1 MTEQPRTLPVEPRWP
16 VVLAVVAA
24 VLLVAL
30 LPGRIRVLPRWVPY
44 AVGIL
49 LIIPMGAIQMGMEPR
64 RWQRVEHALTLIFF
78 VVAEVATLIT
88 LLRMISGMVWRSGG
102 MSGRQL
108 LASGIGIW
116 VTNVF
121 MFSMLY
127 WQMDRGGPA
136 ARQIP
141 SGSLPDW
148 LFSEDSAS
156 KNVAAGWRPV
166 FVDYL
171 FLGFSTATAFS
182 TTDTVPLTP
191 RAKMLMMLE
200 STVSFMTTVVVLS
213 RAINILGT

>member
-16 VVLAVVAA
+16 VILAALAA
-24 VLLVAL
+24 LLLLTL
-30 LPGRIRVLPRWVPY
+30 LPGRIRFFPIWVPY

-49 LIIPMGAIQMGMEPR
+49 LIIPMGAIQLGMEPL
-64 RWQRVEHALTLIFF
+64 RWERVEHALTLILFIA
-78 VVAEVATLIT
+78 AEFATLLT
-88 LLRMISGMVWRSGG
+88 LAHMTKAMVWRSEVIG
-102 MSGRQL
+102 GRQL
-108 LASGIGIW
+108 LATGIAIW

-121 MFSMLY
+121 MFSILY
-127 WQMDRGGPA
+127 WQIDRGGPIV
-136 ARQIP
+136 RQAP
-141 SGSLPDW
+141 SRSRPDW
-148 LFSEDSAS
+148 LFAEESAS
-156 KNVAAGWRPV
+156 KGVPADWRPV

-200 STVSFMTTVVVLS
+200 SLISFATTVVVLS